1 MQVNPTRKWF
11 ILAVFLFVQI
21 CSSPVFAGSFHSTSL
36 QCKFRG
42 QIVDVS
48 GVKFLCQK
56 RKASFSTKTGSRYV
70 LVRIISNR
78 KPTFPKVAT
87 PNTQVKRTT
96 TTSTAAQVVSITT
109 TTSTTLPV
117 KYLLISASYEVID
130 AESIKISWDQIPDV
144 REYRICIDNQCTGA
158 DSQKVWT
165 TISSSE
171 NSHIVNLPR
180 GQTRLYW
187 VHALLFPSATHFD
200 HLDTR
205 QCCYGTKWAYASRF
219 WATNQ

>member
-1 MQVNPTRKWF
+1 MQVNRTRKWF
-11 ILAVFLFVQI
+11 ILAVFLFVHF
-21 CSSPVFAGSFHSTSL
+21 CSSPAFAGSFHNSSL

-42 QIVDVS
+42 QIVEVS
-48 GVKFLCQK
+48 GKKFLCQK
-56 RKASFSTKTGSRYV
+56 RYASASAKTGSRYE
-70 LVRIISNR
+70 LVRIISSR
-78 KPTFPKVAT
+78 IPRSPRFAT
-87 PNTQVKRTT
+87 PTTQVQRTT
-96 TTSTAAQVVSITT
+96 TTTTAVQVVSTTT

-117 KYLLISASYEVID
+117 KYLLISANYEVID

-171 NSHIVNLPR
+171 NSLIVNLPR

-187 VHALLFPSATHFD
+187 VHALLFPSATQFD